1 MDTPITI
8 VDRLLDIGIVTS
20 NEALDLC
27 CPDCVQNMNGNNVS
41 IYVLA
46 SVETFLKF
54 AEAFGCGG
62 SSVVPAIP
70 NSTEQPLGSSSYDGN
85 CQCCTHIYASVETEL
100 KLYEFYGY
108 QDEPNTSPP
117 CSDNFNDCVNN
128 IFSTFTAEEMDRI
141 LDKGIVEYGAIRGSS
156 QLCKINEYLDLAIFS
171 GVSLITKAEII
182 DRILDKGFVVSCHN
196 DEMIIASVETWLKS
210 AETRHWTMSA
220 AVPTLSNKE

>member
-1 MDTPITI
+1 MTSPITI
-8 VDRLLDIGIVTS
+8 VDRLLDKGIVAS
-20 NEALDLC
+20 NETLDLC
-27 CPDCVQNMNGNNVS
+27 CPDCVQNMNNNNVS
-41 IYVLA
+41 IYILA

-54 AEAFGCGG
+54 TEAVGCGV
-62 SSVVPAIP
+62 SPVVPAIP
-70 NSTEQPLGSSSYDGN
+70 NSTEQPLGSSSYGGY
-85 CQCCTHIYASVETEL
+85 CQCCTHIMASVETEL

-141 LDKGIVEYGAIRGSS
+141 LDIGIVEYGAIRGSS

-171 GVSLITKAEII
+171 GISSGTKTEML
-182 DRILDKGFVVSCHN
+182 DRILDIGFVVSCHN

-210 AETRHWTMSA
+210 AEMRGWTDL
-220 AVPTLSNKE
+220 AVPALSNKE